1 MSFDPKKFAD
11 EISGKLTTILE
22 AKKPE
27 IVAGAGGWARREAV
41 KLAWPTLIGEVPP
54 LTETLIELVSWKF
67 GRLTIDDLLEALS
80 EIKNSSKLPE
90 LAEGDGI
97 AEGQVP
103 QSRA

>member
-11 EISGKLTTILE
+11 EISGKLVTILE
-22 AKKPE
+22 SKKGE

-67 GRLTIDDLLEALS
+67 GSLTVDDLLEALAQ
-80 EIKNSSKLPE
+80 IKKSSNLAG
-90 LAEGDGI
+90 LAESNGAG
-97 AEGQVP
+97 EGQLP
-103 QSRA
+103 RS